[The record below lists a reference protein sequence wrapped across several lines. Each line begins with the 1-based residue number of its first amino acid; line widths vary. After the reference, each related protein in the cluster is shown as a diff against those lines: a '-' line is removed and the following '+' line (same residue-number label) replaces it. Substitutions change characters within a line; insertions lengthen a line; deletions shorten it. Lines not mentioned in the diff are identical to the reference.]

1 MIIQKAKPV
10 SVFLTIMMLSLTI
23 PYKPVLAAMIGTETV
38 IDMVCGEQARG
49 QINNMLL
56 REDVQSAL
64 KAQGIDPIEARA
76 RIDSLS
82 DAEVIQIADQI
93 DKLTAPAGGNLNI
106 AYPWWLFPAV
116 ILGIVLIIAG
126 IVGIVYL
133 SVSD

>member
-1 MIIQKAKPV
+1 MKLIIQNPKPV

-23 PYKPVLAAMIGTETV
+23 PYQPLLAAMIGTEAV
-38 IDMVCGEQARG
+38 IDMVCGEQTRD

-64 KAQGIDPIEARA
+64 KLQGIDPLEAKA

-82 DAEVIQIADQI
+82 DAEVIQIVERI

-106 AYPWWLFPAV
+106 AYPWWLFPVV
-116 ILGIVLIIAG
+116 ILGVVLIIAG
-126 IVGIVYL
+126 IVYL
-133 SVSD
+133 SVGD